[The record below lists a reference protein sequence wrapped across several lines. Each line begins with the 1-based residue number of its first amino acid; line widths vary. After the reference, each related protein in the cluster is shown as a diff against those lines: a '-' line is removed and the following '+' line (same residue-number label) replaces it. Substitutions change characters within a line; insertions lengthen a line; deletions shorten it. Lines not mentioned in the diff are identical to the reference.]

1 MSLVPPELQINE
13 FLNECFNEHFNNIK
27 LDGTSKNS
35 NAAGTE
41 FFDEFSDESNYNKD
55 PDYYDG

>member
-1 MSLVPPELQINE
+1 MVRERHR
-13 FLNECFNEHFNNIK
+13 LNECFNEHFNNIK